1 MSDRTEGRVI
11 FLDRLRGVSRR
22 HSIPVGNGR
31 RPERIVRVRKYISGS
46 CFISRFRNEKIIFES
61 K

>member
-31 RPERIVRVRKYISGS
+31 RPERIVRVRKYISNE
-46 CFISRFRNEKIIFES
+46 FIAADK
-61 K
+61 